1 MTTTSLRNR
10 DATEA
15 RLIQAVGSVLAREG
29 FAKIGVNTIARE
41 ANVDKVLIYRYFD
54 GLSGLLTAWAQSGA
68 FWPPVQELIA
78 ASPAN
83 LMELPFAERYALFFV
98 HFIDSLRS
106 RPLTIEILAGEITHR
121 NALTEILEAQRE
133 QWGEEVSRT
142 LAMAAD
148 YQQHP
153 ELIPL
158 TNLLNA
164 GVQNLL
170 IRSRSIRYFGGLD
183 IQSDEGWTLIKE
195 SIQAMARKLLAP

>member
-15 RLIQAVGSVLAREG
+15 RLIQAVGSVLARDG

-68 FWPPVQELIA
+68 FWPPVKELIA

-133 QWGEEVSRT
+133 QCGEEVSRT

-164 GVQNLL
+164 VVQNLL

>member
-54 GLSGLLTAWAQSGA
+54 GLPGLLTAWAQSGA

-83 LMELPFAERYALFFV
+83 LMELPFAERYALFFA
-98 HFIDSLRS
+98 HFIDSLRA
-106 RPLTIEILAGEITHR
+106 RPLTI
-121 NALTEILEAQRE
+121 EILEAQRE
-133 QWGEEVSRT
+133 QWGEEVGRT
-142 LAMAAD
+142 LAMEAD

-170 IRSRSIRYFGGLD
+170 IRARSIRYFGGLD
-183 IQSDEGWTLIKE
+183 IQSDGGWRLIKE
-195 SIQAMARKLLAP
+195 SIQAMARKLLAT